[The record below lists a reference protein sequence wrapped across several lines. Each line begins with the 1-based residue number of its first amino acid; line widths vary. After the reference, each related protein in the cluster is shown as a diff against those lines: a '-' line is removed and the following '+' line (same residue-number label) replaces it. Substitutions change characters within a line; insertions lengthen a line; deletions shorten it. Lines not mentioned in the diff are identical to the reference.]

1 MKNKINIPTE
11 GVVIGS
17 RTIAEYKMQVL
28 NFMNML
34 YNIAFN
40 GADRDNIN
48 PWTNNLKF
56 EVKSLKWEL
65 NKLYS
70 YHIEGE
76 IDIMS
81 NKIKDKTIKE
91 QDWLG
96 VLDILTEAFDLKYT
110 LN

>member
-1 MKNKINIPTE
+1 MKNKINISTE

-56 EVKSLKWEL
+56 EVKRLKWEL

-70 YHIEGE
+70 LPIEKE

-91 QDWLG
+91 QDWFR
-96 VLDILTEAFDLKYT
+96 VLEILTEAFDLKYT

>member
-56 EVKSLKWEL
+56 EVKRLKWEL

>member
-1 MKNKINIPTE
+1 ME
-11 GVVIGS
+11 GVVIGL
-17 RTIAEYKMQVL
+17 RTIEEYKMQVL

-34 YNIAFN
+34 YDIAFN

-56 EVKSLKWEL
+56 EVKRLKWEL

-70 YHIEGE
+70 YPIEGE

-91 QDWLG
+91 EDWLRM
-96 VLDILTEAFDLKYT
+96 LEILTEAFDLKYT

>member
-56 EVKSLKWEL
+56 EVKRLKWEL

-70 YHIEGE
+70 YRIEGE

>member
-1 MKNKINIPTE
+1 MMKKINIPTE

-17 RTIAEYKMQVL
+17 STIAEYKFQVL

-34 YNIAFN
+34 YDIAFN
-40 GADRDNIN
+40 GANRDNIN

-56 EVKSLKWEL
+56 EVKRLKWEL
-65 NKLYS
+65 NKLYDS
-70 YHIEGE
+70 PIEGE

-91 QDWLG
+91 KDWLR
-96 VLDILTEAFDLKYT
+96 VLEILTEAFDLKCT

>member
-1 MKNKINIPTE
+1 MMRKINIPME

-34 YNIAFN
+34 YDIAFN
-40 GADRDNIN
+40 GADRGNIN

-56 EVKSLKWEL
+56 EVKRLKWEL
-65 NKLYS
+65 NKLYGS
-70 YHIEGE
+70 PIEGE

-91 QDWLG
+91 QDWLR
-96 VLDILTEAFDLKYT
+96 VLEILTEAFDLKYT

>member
-1 MKNKINIPTE
+1 ME
-11 GVVIGS
+11 GVVIGL
-17 RTIAEYKMQVL
+17 RTIEEYKMQVL

-34 YNIAFN
+34 YDIAFN

-56 EVKSLKWEL
+56 EVKRLKWEL
-65 NKLYS
+65 NKLYGS
-70 YHIEGE
+70 PIEGE

-91 QDWLG
+91 EDWLRM
-96 VLDILTEAFDLKYT
+96 LEILTEAFDLKYT

>member
-1 MKNKINIPTE
+1 MNKINIPTE

-17 RTIAEYKMQVL
+17 RTIAEYKLQVL

-40 GADRDNIN
+40 GADRGNIN
-48 PWTNNLKF
+48 PWTCNLKF
-56 EVKSLKWEL
+56 EVKRLKWEL

-70 YHIEGE
+70 YPIEGE
-76 IDIMS
+76 IDVMCT
-81 NKIKDKTIKE
+81 KIKDKTIKE
-91 QDWLG
+91 QDWLR
-96 VLDILTEAFDLKYT
+96 VLEILTEAFDLKYT